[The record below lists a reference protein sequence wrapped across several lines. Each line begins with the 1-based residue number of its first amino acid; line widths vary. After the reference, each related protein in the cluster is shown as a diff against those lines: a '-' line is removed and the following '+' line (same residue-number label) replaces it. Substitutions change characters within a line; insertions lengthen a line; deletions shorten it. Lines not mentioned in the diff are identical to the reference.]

1 MADRQKFQV
10 VFNDVVDGCVFG
22 LETILQLMV
31 YVTTLHAKPEE
42 CNQDKAS
49 MGF

>member
-1 MADRQKFQV
+1 MADGQKFQV
-10 VFNDVVDGCVFG
+10 FFNDVDGCIFG
-22 LETILQLMV
+22 LKTILQFMV